1 VRVDKEEQ
9 MQTEGVGAIVF
20 GGASGLGEA
29 TARRL
34 AGEGAAVTIAD
45 LAADRGAGLAAEIG
59 ATALAVDVLD
69 EEAVAGAVEA
79 AAGVPGGLRICV
91 NCAGIGPPAKLIGRD
106 GPSPLESFRKII
118 EINLIGTINAMRLA
132 AAAMTDNEP
141 DVEGER
147 GVCVNTASVAA
158 FDGQIGQ
165 VAYAASKAG
174 IAGMTLPLARE
185 LARYGVRVV
194 TIAPGLFD
202 TPLLA
207 TLPQEA
213 RDSLGAMVPFPP
225 RLGRPE
231 EYAALVA
238 SIVSNSMLNGE
249 TIRLDGSIRM
259 APR

>member
-1 VRVDKEEQ
+1 
-9 MQTEGVGAIVF
+9 MLSEGVGAIVF

-34 AGEGAAVTIAD
+34 ASEGAVVTIAD
-45 LAADRGAGLAAEIG
+45 LAADRAAALAEEIG
-59 ATALAVDVLD
+59 GHAATVNVLD
-69 EEAVAGAVEA
+69 EEAVAGAVQL
-79 AAGVPGGLRICV
+79 AAGVPDGLRICV
-91 NCAGIGPPAKLIGRD
+91 NCAGIGPPGKLIGRD
-106 GPSPLESFRKII
+106 GPNPLEGFRQII
-118 EINLIGTINAMRLA
+118 EVNLIGTINAMRLA
-132 AAAMTDNEP
+132 AAAMSENAP
-141 DVEGER
+141 DADAER

-185 LARYGVRVV
+185 LARHGVRVR
-194 TIAPGLFD
+194 TIAPGIFD

-207 TLPQEA
+207 TLSEEV

-231 EYAALVA
+231 EYADLVSA
-238 SIVSNSMLNGE
+238 IVANPMLNGE